1 MHININRHLFAVYWG
16 LFSSGYDLMDKGD
29 PFIRRICDR
38 IGQAAVPPS
47 VASYFALAR
56 TGGEG
61 ANPYY
66 PRGSDLSAA
75 CFFQQKTLEEYIE
88 FLSFCDSPS
97 LHDPGFLPWI
107 LSLPPLLRIIE
118 EKAGF
123 ESLFQEYRQEALTRF
138 ACVDAAMEEITGVLK
153 DNGLYQDVFLC
164 FAPNLL
170 QSPYLVDYA
179 LADNTLYII
188 GAVFSRTAVLH
199 EYLHLLLHDRK
210 AFFLQMAG
218 EKELSHFAD
227 AALLRRLGYLPD
239 DSLSSRAHALEDCF
253 IRSLSGVLAGEKS
266 AGDYVRTQKELG
278 FVILPELMERLRNL
292 RRGERGLDAF
302 LQQFEQLSAD

>member
-75 CFFQQKTLEEYIE
+75 CFFQQKILEEYIE

-278 FVILPELMERLRNL
+278 FVILPELMERLRSL
-292 RRGERGLDAF
+292 RR
-302 LQQFEQLSAD
+302 

>member
-1 MHININRHLFAVYWG
+1 M
-16 LFSSGYDLMDKGD
+16 
-29 PFIRRICDR
+29 
-38 IGQAAVPPS
+38 PPS

-218 EKELSHFAD
+218 EKGAFPFCRRRAFAAAGLSAGRFPVQPGARPGG
-227 AALLRRLGYLPD
+227 LLYPQPLGGARRGKERRRLRPD
-239 DSLSSRAHALEDCF
+239 SEGAGVRHPAGTHGAAAQPAPGRTRAG
-253 IRSLSGVLAGEKS
+253 RVPPT
-266 AGDYVRTQKELG
+266 VRTALSRLTAAKRDGKPAARPDKISLAFAG
-278 FVILPELMERLRNL
+278 FPRE
-292 RRGERGLDAF
+292 G
-302 LQQFEQLSAD
+302 QFFMVLK

>member
-1 MHININRHLFAVYWG
+1 M
-16 LFSSGYDLMDKGD
+16 
-29 PFIRRICDR
+29 
-38 IGQAAVPPS
+38 
-47 VASYFALAR
+47 
-56 TGGEG
+56 
-61 ANPYY
+61 
-66 PRGSDLSAA
+66 
-75 CFFQQKTLEEYIE
+75 EEYIE

-278 FVILPELMERLRNL
+278 FVILPGTHGAAAQPAPGENEGWTRSSNSSNSSQPIN
-292 RRGERGLDAF
+292 RRKTRWETGSPTDKISLAF
-302 LQQFEQLSAD
+302 AGFPREGQFFMVLK

>member
-97 LHDPGFLPWI
+97 LHDPGFLP
-107 LSLPPLLRIIE
+107 LDPVPPALVADYRR
-118 EKAGF
+118 
-123 ESLFQEYRQEALTRF
+123 ES
-138 ACVDAAMEEITGVLK
+138 
-153 DNGLYQDVFLC
+153 GL
-164 FAPNLL
+164 
-170 QSPYLVDYA
+170 
-179 LADNTLYII
+179 
-188 GAVFSRTAVLH
+188 
-199 EYLHLLLHDRK
+199 
-210 AFFLQMAG
+210 
-218 EKELSHFAD
+218 
-227 AALLRRLGYLPD
+227 
-239 DSLSSRAHALEDCF
+239 
-253 IRSLSGVLAGEKS
+253 
-266 AGDYVRTQKELG
+266 
-278 FVILPELMERLRNL
+278 
-292 RRGERGLDAF
+292 
-302 LQQFEQLSAD
+302 